1 MRRTV
6 GPLRGLDD
14 PAALILTVDPLRSGA
29 DRSSRARR
37 LTDRENLSPERANSP
52 DWRKVSRLRMDQL
65 TLFVGDSSM
74 SNLFQTIANATSGPA
89 RTRKERKTTR
99 RVNLNLEV
107 LGERTLLSV
116 SPIHAV
122 AVQTPIAHLH
132 LIPHPHVVDVPSLKG
147 YTFYLNSTN
156 GKPAHTLAITSETY
170 NRFGSASFTGTWS
183 GDGPNSHAVSGTLVF
198 AAKSKTVV
206 NVNFSWTN
214 GSGGQNSF
222 SGSLTPVHNRIVVFS
237 AGYFLSG
244 TVTSSTGG
252 GPGMVSGYG
261 YPPRPVLTNHF

>member
-1 MRRTV
+1 M
-6 GPLRGLDD
+6 D
-14 PAALILTVDPLRSGA
+14 P
-29 DRSSRARR
+29 
-37 LTDRENLSPERANSP
+37 
-52 DWRKVSRLRMDQL
+52 L

-74 SNLFQTIANATSGPA
+74 SNLFRTIANAISGST
-89 RTRKERKTTR
+89 RTRKVPKTTR
-99 RVNLNLEV
+99 RVHFDLEV

-116 SPIHAV
+116 SPIQAIAV
-122 AVQTPIAHLH
+122 HTPVVQFQPIRL
-132 LIPHPHVVDVPSLKG
+132 PHVVDVPNLQG

-156 GKPAHTLAITSETY
+156 GKPAHTLVIKSETY
-170 NRFGSASFTGTWS
+170 NWFGSASFTGTWS
-183 GDGPNSHAVSGTLVF
+183 GEGPNSKTVSGTLVF
-198 AAKSKTVV
+198 APNSTTAV

-222 SGSLTPVHNRIVVFS
+222 SGSLTPVHNRITVFS

-261 YPPRPVLTNHF
+261 YPPRPVLKVNF